1 MENKSVKLAEF
12 SYTEIDDVIIQRE
25 RMKATLFKA
34 SEINIFGQ
42 PYLEIMERAKEDRRR

>member
-1 MENKSVKLAEF
+1 MESKSVKLSEF

-42 PYLEIMERAKEDRRR
+42 PIIEIKEPAKEDRRK